1 MEISGNPIF
10 KKVTLFWQGTDSR
23 AFVLHVESIIEI
35 MRNPIFLKNI
45 PARGRLFVQA
55 DNWFFG
61 WWKPFFLHF
70 LEILTNNFA

>member
-55 DNWFFG
+55 DN
-61 WWKPFFLHF
+61 
-70 LEILTNNFA
+70 